1 MADKEVLLQNFA
13 FRHNNSLKAPDM
25 RQHYPGLLPFLAL
38 ENLVLKCGAEQ
49 NRTLIGFAGLI
60 SVLTFA
66 ETL

>member
-1 MADKEVLLQNFA
+1 
-13 FRHNNSLKAPDM
+13 M
-25 RQHYPGLLPFLAL
+25 RQHYPVIFPFLAL

>member
-1 MADKEVLLQNFA
+1 MLQNFA
-13 FRHNNSLKAPDM
+13 FRHNNSLKTPDM
-25 RQHYPGLLPFLAL
+25 RQHYPVFFPFLAL

-49 NRTLIGFAGLI
+49 KRTLIGFAGLI